1 MANDLVGLLTG
12 ISNTQQPMQPM
23 QPIAGTPGFA
33 GMFGAQQAQGLAS
46 GLGRIA
52 RQGAPSNQERMQEAV
67 SKLDLGSVDGLTT
80 LAKLQQIQG
89 DLAGASQT
97 VAKIKKLQEQKQ
109 AGVVQ
114 QEKKEAIVS
123 YVEAA
128 FPDKPE
134 LLDLAQKGISL
145 DEIKSIGK
153 GEKDYAVVGNSVYI
167 PSTGEFIQGPKT
179 ASSSQRPP
187 TKEFNPETNRNELV
201 WRGSDP
207 ADVLQRAPIAVDEA
221 KQSVKMISLIDESS
235 DLARE
240 ADNRAREATRTAV
253 MLETYLPTAGA
264 LGTFEEMIKKAGGT
278 QDEASM
284 ARTRA
289 EKLVQGEAIASL
301 PKGPATDKDIELA
314 RLGEPPANADAEYLA
329 SYARG
334 IAKIAKHEAE
344 YYKDKNAWYSLHN
357 TPSGFDQSQ
366 TVKMSEKTLENFKT
380 DTQKLILKTVRDSY
394 GTPAEED
401 NRTAFE
407 EKYGFDLKRFDED
420 YELAK
425 KVVSKITGE

>member
-1 MANDLVGLLTG
+1 
-12 ISNTQQPMQPM
+12 
-23 QPIAGTPGFA
+23 
-33 GMFGAQQAQGLAS
+33 
-46 GLGRIA
+46 
-52 RQGAPSNQERMQEAV
+52 
-67 SKLDLGSVDGLTT
+67 
-80 LAKLQQIQG
+80 
-89 DLAGASQT
+89 
-97 VAKIKKLQEQKQ
+97 
-109 AGVVQ
+109 
-114 QEKKEAIVS
+114 
-123 YVEAA
+123 
-128 FPDKPE
+128 
-134 LLDLAQKGISL
+134 
-145 DEIKSIGK
+145 
-153 GEKDYAVVGNSVYI
+153 
-167 PSTGEFIQGPKT
+167 
-179 ASSSQRPP
+179 
-187 TKEFNPETNRNELV
+187 
-201 WRGSDP
+201 
-207 ADVLQRAPIAVDEA
+207 
-221 KQSVKMISLIDESS
+221 
-235 DLARE
+235 
-240 ADNRAREATRTAV
+240 
-253 MLETYLPTAGA
+253 
-264 LGTFEEMIKKAGGT
+264 
-278 QDEASM
+278 
-284 ARTRA
+284 
-289 EKLVQGEAIASL
+289 VQGEAIASL

>member
-1 MANDLVGLLTG
+1 MQQEKQAND
-12 ISNTQQPMQPM
+12 
-23 QPIAGTPGFA
+23 A
-33 GMFGAQQAQGLAS
+33 
-46 GLGRIA
+46 
-52 RQGAPSNQERMQEAV
+52 
-67 SKLDLGSVDGLTT
+67 
-80 LAKLQQIQG
+80 
-89 DLAGASQT
+89 
-97 VAKIKKLQEQKQ
+97 
-109 AGVVQ
+109 Q
-114 QEKKEAIVS
+114 QEKKDAIVS

-128 FPDKPE
+128 FPNKPK

-145 DEIKSIGK
+145 SEIKSIGK

-207 ADVLQRAPIAVDEA
+207 SEVLQRAPIAVD
-221 KQSVKMISLIDESS
+221 KTQQSVKMISLIDESS
-235 DLARE
+235 DLAKE

-253 MLETYLPTAGA
+253 MLETYLPTAGV

-289 EKLVQGEAIASL
+289 QKLVQGEAIASL

-314 RLGEPPANADAEYLA
+314 RLGEPPPDADAEYLA